1 MLLFKMHVF
10 IEYDYVSDEDF
21 DTTLPRLRMQRT
33 NTHGVVHGVHEF
45 GYEEYPKNPR
55 VRNIK
60 YNLGQLK
67 KEISQTNTQN
77 DPSYELVIDLIF
89 FFYKLICNHMS
100 ASRSEDTPSPNELQK
115 LNTRLFISSI
125 YKTPFSH

>member
-1 MLLFKMHVF
+1 MRLMLLFKMHVF

-77 DPSYELVIDLIF
+77 DPSYELVIDLIYNF
-89 FFYKLICNHMS
+89 FLLQINLQPYECL
-100 ASRSEDTPSPNELQK
+100 SEDTPSPNELQK
-115 LNTRLFISSI
+115 HKIVHILYI
-125 YKTPFSH
+125 